1 MSWVDNEVISY
12 LKSNE
17 IIDYFNIE
25 KEYEEKIDKFNNSFD
40 FYGSH
45 VNWFKVLNHSYLN
58 IKNIISNKEKVNH
71 VLNFIESK
79 KITSISKVN
88 YIGDSISDFCYI
100 SESKRIF
107 NKDFIKLII
116 SYPQNHYFFPDSC
129 DWCIAISFED
139 YIDYG
144 EKHYFRKM

>member
-58 IKNIISNKEKVNH
+58 IKI
-71 VLNFIESK
+71 
-79 KITSISKVN
+79 
-88 YIGDSISDFCYI
+88 
-100 SESKRIF
+100 
-107 NKDFIKLII
+107 
-116 SYPQNHYFFPDSC
+116 
-129 DWCIAISFED
+129 
-139 YIDYG
+139 
-144 EKHYFRKM
+144 